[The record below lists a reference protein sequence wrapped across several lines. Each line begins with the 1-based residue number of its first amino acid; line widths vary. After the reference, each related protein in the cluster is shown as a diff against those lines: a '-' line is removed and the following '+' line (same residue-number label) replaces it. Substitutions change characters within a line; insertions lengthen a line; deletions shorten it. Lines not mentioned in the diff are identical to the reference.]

1 MADAVRLGTASA
13 ILHRYLKTAR
23 ARPRFR
29 SRGPAIR
36 FSTSPHCESAAAV
49 SARPHFSGTAPA
61 STRSDS
67 DSANST
73 LHGDEGSGIDWHQR
87 RYCRNLKPE
96 KRCTTSTYVRNEV
109 ESKKQ
114 LVHPHRTRFTFPS
127 AASCAA
133 AGHTSR
139 RLPVTAAG
147 AHDSAYRT
155 RNVRW
160 QASER
165 TWQALLRAQ
174 TLFSYVSAGCQCWQS
189 KLEGHARAKCDVLW
203 RHCVIVDMMESVM
216 LRRMNG
222 GKSTMHVG
230 QDRCHIRVIDLM
242 KSTHSALSRT
252 QHEGKARRQARLIEV
267 TQLMCCMHALSSTR
281 YRGGVCTAFSTAATS
296 A

>member
-87 RYCRNLKPE
+87 RYCRNLEPE

-114 LVHPHRTRFTFPS
+114 LVHPHRTRSTFPS

-139 RLPVTAAG
+139 RLSVTAAG

-155 RNVRW
+155 PATCAGR

-165 TWQALLRAQ
+165 GKPCSGRKPYFRMSVLA
-174 TLFSYVSAGCQCWQS
+174 VSAG
-189 KLEGHARAKCDVLW
+189 KAN
-203 RHCVIVDMMESVM
+203 
-216 LRRMNG
+216 LRGMQGRN
-222 GKSTMHVG
+222 
-230 QDRCHIRVIDLM
+230 
-242 KSTHSALSRT
+242 
-252 QHEGKARRQARLIEV
+252 V
-267 TQLMCCMHALSSTR
+267 TFCGDTVSL
-281 YRGGVCTAFSTAATS
+281 
-296 A
+296 